1 MLLHVNFAL
10 KTRTTVAKEEIRRVM
25 VVQWVGFL
33 LLAVPNVWFAG
44 QERMVL
50 VVKVVF
56 PVTTAQAVWN
66 QRRVVFVQLVSVKV
80 IMDKRHASNAV
91 PENSIIFLVL
101 LHVNHAL
108 QTLITVAKEETQ
120 RVLNVQWVG
129 RRWQVVQIV
138 KRVVQECMVL
148 GVKIVKSVYFVIQQ

>member
-1 MLLHVNFAL
+1 VLLHVNFAL

-56 PVTTAQAVWN
+56 PVNT
-66 QRRVVFVQLVSVKV
+66 
-80 IMDKRHASNAV
+80 
-91 PENSIIFLVL
+91 VL
-101 LHVNHAL
+101 
-108 QTLITVAKEETQ
+108 
-120 RVLNVQWVG
+120 
-129 RRWQVVQIV
+129 
-138 KRVVQECMVL
+138 
-148 GVKIVKSVYFVIQQ
+148 